1 MKALMYIPPNCLCMI
16 GCVLKVLPF
25 PEDKIDDNAER
36 AMFTDEYSHF
46 KVSKY
51 TLSKY
56 TL

>member
-1 MKALMYIPPNCLCMI
+1 MI

-46 KVSKY
+46 EVSKY